1 MKPQP
6 NETLSLGRLEMHRMG
21 SFHPPRSPAFWPCY
35 RLWGTP
41 APCCLGTTSTSQTR
55 CTTRESM
62 RTIHA
67 RCSCQIL
74 WGKLWLVSLFY
85 SNIVSSAAQITLQST
100 YIILTVDRVGVAEV
114 LDCLLDD
121 WPCELF
127 SSYVLVE
134 QASLGET
141 DIRLDSGSISPHY
154 FVGVLSA
161 SAGLP
166 LVQYQNVFAQLSA
179 DMQ

>member
-1 MKPQP
+1 MATI
-6 NETLSLGRLEMHRMG
+6 NYS
-21 SFHPPRSPAFWPCY
+21 RSHFIVIY
-35 RLWGTP
+35 
-41 APCCLGTTSTSQTR
+41 
-55 CTTRESM
+55 
-62 RTIHA
+62 
-67 RCSCQIL
+67 
-74 WGKLWLVSLFY
+74 SLFVFTLYFHY
-85 SNIVSSAAQITLQST
+85 SMLFVIFQTSVFQHSYHSELSFSF
-100 YIILTVDRVGVAEV
+100 IILTVDRVGVAEV

-134 QASLGET
+134 QASLGEYLRT

-166 LVQYQNVFAQLSA
+166 LVQHQNVFAQLSA